1 MNRTSQGM
9 LQDVFSDQERR
20 NLFLLLTYLYVPR
33 AVRMPGDLARSPLR
47 AVYLLLLPGGPR
59 IALVKGSLNVV
70 HQFAQP
76 CAAHPERGDCYFQVT
91 CIRMEAYA

>member
-1 MNRTSQGM
+1 MNWTSQGM

-20 NLFLLLTYLYVPR
+20 TLFLLLTSLYVPR
-33 AVRMPGDLARSPLR
+33 VVRMPADLAQSPLH
-47 AVYLLLLPGGPR
+47 AFYLLLLPGGPR
-59 IALVKGSLNVV
+59 IALVKGSLNV

-76 CAAHPERGDCYFQVT
+76 CAHPEHGDYYFQVT